1 MPDGKWV
8 AVWGSSPSEP
18 AAVPAVYAKDIT
30 LRFNL
35 RSPLSGSCVRL
46 HFNNLYGREDSVLT
60 RVYLVKSGSPAAP
73 VTFGKAESVTLE
85 AGKQIVSDEI
95 PFILKRNDEYAV
107 TVYIA
112 GITPLESGTKD
123 TGPLCSFYYAEGD
136 HAAEEILPSFH
147 STKIDN
153 AYFLDTVDVFTE
165 EQRAAAVVC
174 FGDSITAQSW
184 PDYLALRMFR
194 DDDSRLAVIRR
205 GIGGSRVLR
214 RYEYLK
220 DRHYGDNGLTRFPR
234 EIDSAGVDRV
244 IVLHGINDIIHPGT
258 GEFRPWEQL
267 PKPEDLIC
275 ALKEYIRVGHEKG
288 KKVYIAT
295 IPTIKGWT
303 GYRAEREAVRHAVNE
318 WIRTNNEADGF
329 VEFDGV
335 TRSKEDPD
343 MREALYD
350 SGDHLHP
357 SLAGA
362 EHMAE
367 SVPQEYLET

>member
-1 MPDGKWV
+1 MQNGKWV
-8 AVWGSSPSEP
+8 AAWGSAPSEP

-30 LRFNL
+30 LRFNF
-35 RSPLSGSCVRL
+35 RSPLNGKAVRL
-46 HFNNLYGREDSVLT
+46 HFNNLYGKEDAVLT
-60 RVYLVKSGSPAAP
+60 RVFLLKKGTPAIP
-73 VTFGKAESVTLE
+73 VTFDNQESLSLKAG
-85 AGKQIVSDEI
+85 AQAVSDEI
-95 PFILKRNDEYAV
+95 PFELKRRDEYSV
-107 TVYIA
+107 TVYL
-112 GITPLESGTKD
+112 GGMTPLQSGTKD
-123 TGPLCSFYYAEGD
+123 IGPLSDFYYAEGNL
-136 HAAEEILPSFH
+136 ATEEVLPSFH
-147 STKIDN
+147 SVKIDN
-153 AYFLDTVDVFTE
+153 AYFLDTIDMLTE
-165 EQRAAAVVC
+165 EERAAAVVC

-184 PDYLALRMFR
+184 PDYLGVRMLR
-194 DDDSRLAVIRR
+194 DDNSRLAVVRR

-214 RYEYLK
+214 SYDYLK
-220 DRHYGDNGLTRFPR
+220 DRHYGNSGLKRFAG

-267 PKPEDLIC
+267 PTPEELIG
-275 ALKEYIRVGHEKG
+275 ALKEYIRIGHEKG

-303 GYRAEREAVRHAVNE
+303 GYREERDIVRHAVNE
-318 WIRTNNEADGF
+318 WIRTNRDADGF